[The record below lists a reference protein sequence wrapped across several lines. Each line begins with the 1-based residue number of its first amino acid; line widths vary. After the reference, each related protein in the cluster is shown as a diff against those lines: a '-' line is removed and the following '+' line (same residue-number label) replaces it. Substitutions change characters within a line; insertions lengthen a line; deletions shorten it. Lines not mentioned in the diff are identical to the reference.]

1 MSYILDALKNSD
13 QQRQRGMTPTLLT
26 SQAAVAAFEQPA
38 YLFYAVFAAVL
49 ISSGVAIGWLRP
61 WPFESALPEVKA
73 VPVTP
78 AVAQF
83 QGRDPGTRPEM
94 HEIPQQPRPE
104 ISLKPY
110 FSDPVVM
117 AAENRPAMKK
127 DMPAPPIDKKVAPAP
142 EAGAMVGQEKSTP
155 PDVSPEQM
163 GGRTMAELPIS
174 IQQEISKISISGL
187 VYSGDSD
194 GRMVGI
200 NGQLVREGEFPFPG
214 LKVEEITPDGV
225 IFSYKKYRFRRDA
238 P

>member
-38 YLFYAVFAAVL
+38 YLFYVVFAAVL

-61 WPFESALPEVKA
+61 WQSEPASPEVKA

-83 QGRDPGTRPEM
+83 QGRDPVMRPEM
-94 HEIPQQPRPE
+94 PE
-104 ISLKPY
+104 ISQQPKPEISIKPY
-110 FSDPVVM
+110 FPDPV
-117 AAENRPAMKK
+117 AIAENRPAMKK
-127 DMPAPPIDKKVAPAP
+127 DTPAPPINKEVVPEP
-142 EAGAMVGQEKSTP
+142 EAGAKDGPEKSTP
-155 PDVSPEQM
+155 PGVSPGQK
-163 GGRTMAELPIS
+163 GGRTMAELPIA
-174 IQQEISKISISGL
+174 IQQEMPKISISAL
-187 VYSGDSD
+187 IYSGDSE

-200 NGQLVREGEFPFPG
+200 NDQLMREGESPFPG

-238 P
+238 Q